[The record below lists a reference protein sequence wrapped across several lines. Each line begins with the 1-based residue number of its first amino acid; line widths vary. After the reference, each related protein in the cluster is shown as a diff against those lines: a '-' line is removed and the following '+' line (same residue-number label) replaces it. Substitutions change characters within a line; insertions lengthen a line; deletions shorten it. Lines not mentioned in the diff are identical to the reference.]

1 MIWCCDVITANR
13 RHRREV
19 VVLSSS
25 LCSASI
31 WIRAKAHAVHVPACA
46 PPGERHGQRALPSF
60 PSYRALHKALAVLCV
75 HLVGVAHRFILTR
88 TRKTVQDSRVTCC
101 ALSLSWEIARRVA
114 TRQAS
119 GRCQG
124 HRRGHSSLLS
134 RQERRRHP
142 SEARRLRG
150 SAAERPRGGRL
161 LTETPK
167 QQSKPSP
174 SRANCLLSRAR
185 ALTV

>member
-134 RQERRRHP
+134 PFLRRGGATPRRLGGSEGAQQRGREEGGSSPRHP
-142 SEARRLRG
+142 S
-150 SAAERPRGGRL
+150 
-161 LTETPK
+161 
-167 QQSKPSP
+167 
-174 SRANCLLSRAR
+174 SRASHPPP
-185 ALTV
+185 VE

>member
-88 TRKTVQDSRVTCC
+88 TRKTVQDSRVTSC

-119 GRCQG
+119 GRRQG
-124 HRRGHSSLLS
+124 GVRDTGADTPHSSVVRRGGATPRRLGARSSERS
-134 RQERRRHP
+134 REAERR
-142 SEARRLRG
+142 EAPHRDTQ
-150 SAAERPRGGRL
+150 AAE
-161 LTETPK
+161 
-167 QQSKPSP
+167 QASP
-174 SRANCLLSRAR
+174 LPIAIVS
-185 ALTV
+185 